1 MANKDIRSPVETEVT
16 HPELGPEVHLT
27 HGVED
32 GLAVLAGAHHW
43 VILDGRQVGP
53 FLESSSC

>member
-1 MANKDIRSPVETEVT
+1 MLPVKAEVT

-32 GLAVLAGAHHW
+32 SLAVLTSAHDW
-43 VILDGRQVGP
+43 VVLDGRQVRP
-53 FLESSSC
+53 LLKIVVR